1 MFITISGVSNVPL
14 THSSTLELL
23 HTRKFIS
30 PPCLRT
36 LQTVSASDWL
46 CVYVLGLRN
55 QDGGGAVSGAALETE
70 KRSGIRAKII

>member
-1 MFITISGVSNVPL
+1 MFITISGVSCVNVPL

-23 HTRKFIS
+23 HTRTFIS

-55 QDGGGAVSGAALETE
+55 QDGAVSGTVLETE
-70 KRSGIRAKII
+70 KRSCIRAKII